1 MWSSYLRQGQPVTP
15 GLRIRISM
23 EIAPKLYQDQK
34 NLPTTS
40 GVYLFLDEREYP
52 LYIGKSV
59 NLRTRVASY
68 LRNESAQEE
77 RIQRMVHEA
86 QSLKYVETE
95 TELMALLLEDSLI
108 KKYLPVYN
116 IRQKQFRDY
125 RYLQLSDDV
134 YPRLITLEDPGQIRT
149 HIYGPFRDRF
159 FIQRLQEIFS
169 RYLGFRSC
177 VEANPTKSCI
187 ELDLGQCLGP
197 CVLSEAHEAYFRAS
211 RQVTQ
216 FLEGEDPGVISK
228 IEAEIRICIQETRF
242 EHAQRLRDD
251 LIFCDAFFNRQR
263 FNHRFRVEH
272 LKIETRQTGVPVYL
286 FENGALKE
294 VVLRDGRLCRVGEQ
308 LDLFDLSIVKEDE
321 PRFLLDRANLVYNWL
336 KKNQGLVEYEFQ
348 DLGLS
353 SR

>member
-1 MWSSYLRQGQPVTP
+1 MLTSFLPLEQVDIP
-15 GLRIRISM
+15 GRPTRISM
-23 EIAPKLYQDQK
+23 DVSAQLYADQK
-34 NLPTTS
+34 SLPKTS

-59 NLRTRVASY
+59 YLRTRVASY
-68 LRNESAQEE
+68 LRNDSAQEE

-86 QSLKYVETE
+86 RTLRYVETE

-108 KKYLPVYN
+108 KRYLPVYN
-116 IRQKQFRDY
+116 IRQKQFKDY
-125 RYLQLSDDV
+125 RYLQLSDDT
-134 YPRLITLEDPGQIRT
+134 YPRLVTLENPGQI
-149 HIYGPFRDRF
+149 HQNIYGPFRDRF
-159 FIQRLQEIFS
+159 LIQRLQEIFS

-177 VEANPTKSCI
+177 VETHPTKSCI

-197 CVLSEAHEAYFRAS
+197 CILPAIHEAYAKAS
-211 RQVTQ
+211 SQVAQ
-216 FLEGEDPGVISK
+216 FLEGEDPGIISQ
-228 IEAEIRICIQETRF
+228 IEDEIRICIQETRF

-251 LIFCDAFFNRQR
+251 LIFCDAFFNRQH

-272 LKIETRQTGVPVYL
+272 LKIEARHEGIPGYL

-294 VVLRDGRLCRVGEQ
+294 VVLKDGRLCKVGEQ

-336 KKNQGLVEYEFQ
+336 NKNQGSVKYEFQ
-348 DLGLS
+348 EMGS
-353 SR
+353 SCK

>member
-1 MWSSYLRQGQPVTP
+1 
-15 GLRIRISM
+15 M
-23 EIAPKLYQDQK
+23 EIAPQLHQDQK
-34 NLPTTS
+34 DLPKTS
-40 GVYLFLDEREYP
+40 GVYLFLDAREYP

-59 NLRTRVASY
+59 NLRTRVAAY
-68 LRNESAQEE
+68 LRNDTAQEE

-86 QSLKYVETE
+86 RSLRYVETE

-125 RYLQLSDDV
+125 RYLQLSDDA
-134 YPRLITLEDPGQIRT
+134 YPRLITLEDPEHMQT
-149 HIYGPFRDRF
+149 NIYGPFRDRF

-177 VEANPTKSCI
+177 AEANPEKSCI

-197 CVLSEAHEAYFRAS
+197 CVLPEVHEAYS
-211 RQVTQ
+211 IVSDQVAQ
-216 FLEGEDPGVISK
+216 FMEGEDPGVISK
-228 IEAEIRICIQETRF
+228 IEERIRDCIQETRF
-242 EHAQRLRDD
+242 EQAHRLRDD
-251 LIFCDAFFNRQR
+251 LIFCDSFFNRQR

-272 LKIETRQTGVPVYL
+272 LKIEGRREGIPGYL

-294 VVLRDGRLCRVGEQ
+294 VILRDGRLCKVGEQ
-308 LDLFDLSIVKEDE
+308 LDLFDLSVVKEDE

-336 KKNQGLVEYEFQ
+336 KKNQGAVKYEFQ
-348 DLGLS
+348 ELGTS
-353 SR
+353 FR

>member
-1 MWSSYLRQGQPVTP
+1 
-15 GLRIRISM
+15 M
-23 EIAPKLYQDQK
+23 EIAPQLYQDQK
-34 NLPTTS
+34 ALPKTS

-52 LYIGKSV
+52 LYVGKSV

-68 LRNESAQEE
+68 LRKDSSQEE

-86 QSLKYVETE
+86 KSLKFVQTE

-125 RYLQLSDDV
+125 RYLQLSDDT
-134 YPRLITLEDPGQIRT
+134 YPRLITLEDPGQIKKN
-149 HIYGPFRDRF
+149 IYGPFRDRF

-177 VEANPTKSCI
+177 AEPNPTKSCI

-197 CVLSEAHEAYFRAS
+197 CVLVDVQEAYSLAS
-211 RQVTQ
+211 NQVSQ
-216 FLEGEDPGVISK
+216 FLEGQDPGVISK
-228 IEAEIRICIQETRF
+228 IEEEMKTCIHETRF

-251 LIFCDAFFNRQR
+251 LMFCDAFFNRQR

-272 LKIETRQTGVPVYL
+272 LKIEARREGVPGYL

-294 VVLRDGRLCRVGEQ
+294 VILRDGRLCKVGEQ
-308 LDLFDLSIVKEDE
+308 LDLFDLSLVKGDE

-336 KKNQGLVEYEFQ
+336 KKNQGSVKYIFQ
-348 DLGLS
+348 DLGTS
-353 SR
+353 SK